1 MERKPNFIKRQVDEL
16 VDGLI
21 AIRQS
26 GEPFFGVQTVFA
38 PLIDKL
44 AQKREAQKPVSME
57 PSGEEKVTEY
67 HIKTLF

>member
-1 MERKPNFIKRQVDEL
+1 MERRPGFIKRQIDGF

-21 AIRQS
+21 VIRQS

-44 AQKREAQKPVSME
+44 ARKRETQKPVGLG
-57 PSGEEKVTEY
+57 PSNEEKVTEY
-67 HIKTLF
+67 HVKKLF